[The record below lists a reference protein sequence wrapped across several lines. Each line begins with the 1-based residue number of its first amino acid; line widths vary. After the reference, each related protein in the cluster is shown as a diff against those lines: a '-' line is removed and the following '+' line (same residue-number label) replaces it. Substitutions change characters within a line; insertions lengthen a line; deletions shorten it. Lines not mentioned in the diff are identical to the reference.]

1 MPRAT
6 VVIPNWN
13 GLVHLP
19 ECMAALRAQTFSG
32 FDVVVVDNGSTDAS
46 IEWLRDNASDVRV
59 IPLAGN
65 RGFAA
70 AVNAGIRS
78 APPEC
83 EYIALLNNDT
93 RVDPRWLEELVAAL
107 DEGGY
112 DSAAS
117 LMVLYDEPGTVN
129 AAGDDFSMSGLAGR
143 NRGLGEPVDSYREPV
158 RVLGACAGAALY
170 RADLFEA
177 IGLFDEDFF
186 LIHEDTDF
194 NLRALIAGKKCR
206 YVPTAVVLHKHSA
219 TIRSQPSW
227 PMMRYEIRNR
237 AAVLAKDLPAALIPL
252 AVVTWPWR
260 VLRGTIPL
268 RRSNWH
274 MIPGLLGNIG
284 PRTAAEFEGYRLGW
298 PKRREVWSHRA
309 APTREIIRWLRN
321 GVGPV

>member
-19 ECMAALRAQTFSG
+19 ECIAALAAQTFTD
-32 FDVVVVDNGSTDAS
+32 FVVVIVDNGSTDGSAAWLQDKAAS
-46 IEWLRDNASDVRV
+46 VRV
-59 IPLAGN
+59 IQLAEN

-70 AVNAGIRS
+70 AVNEGIRS
-78 APPEC
+78 VGADS
-83 EYIALLNNDT
+83 EYVALLNNDT
-93 RVDPRWLEELVAAL
+93 SVDPAWLQELVSAL
-107 DEGGY
+107 DQGGY

-117 LMVLYDEPGTVN
+117 LMVMYDSPEVVN
-129 AAGDDFSMSGLAGR
+129 AAGDDFTISGLAGR
-143 NRGLGEPVDSYREPV
+143 NRGLGRPVEQYSEPV

-170 RADLFEA
+170 RMGLFSD
-177 IGLFDEDFF
+177 IGFFDEDFF
-186 LIHEDTDF
+186 LIHEDSDF

-206 YVPTAVVLHKHSA
+206 YVPSAIVRHKHSA

-252 AVVTWPWR
+252 AVATWPWR
-260 VLRGTIPL
+260 LLRATFPL

-274 MIPGLLGNIG
+274 LIPSLLRSTG
-284 PRTAAEFEGYRLGW
+284 RRVAAEMEGYQMGWSKRAGVWRLQ
-298 PKRREVWSHRA
+298 A
-309 APTREIIRWLRN
+309 IPTREIIRWLFN